1 MPKMQD
7 CALSSEIEKRLQ
19 SDEGMTVEEYAD
31 FLADKISERVFIN
44 LGRKEYA
51 RRQLR
56 KKKARSVF
64 IKHIRGRRAYRKKT
78 TLTPEQAKQMIC
90 EDGTLVLALEGNISD
105 GYKILRRFIRDLDSG
120 QGFLNLEE
128 HRRIAEQEIR
138 KAQARQNVEN
148 ESLNQQTAQG

>member
-1 MPKMQD
+1 MPKERD
-7 CALSSEIEKRLQ
+7 CELLSEVEERLQ
-19 SDEGMTVEEYAD
+19 SDEGVTVEEYANI
-31 FLADKISERVFIN
+31 LADKISERVFIN

-78 TLTPEQAKQMIC
+78 TLTPEQAKQMIR
-90 EDGTLVLALEGNISD
+90 EDGTLVLALEGNITD
-105 GYKILRRFIRDLDSG
+105 GYRILGRFFRDLDSG
-120 QGFLNLEE
+120 QGFLNIEE

-138 KAQARQNVEN
+138 KAQARHSAEN
-148 ESLNQQTAQG
+148 ENLNQQAAQG

>member
-1 MPKMQD
+1 MPKERD
-7 CALSSEIEKRLQ
+7 YALSSEVEERLQ
-19 SDEGMTVEEYAD
+19 SDERMTVDEYAN

-105 GYKILRRFIRDLDSG
+105 GYKILGKFLRDLDSG

-138 KAQARQNVEN
+138 KAQARRVA
-148 ESLNQQTAQG
+148 ESEGLNHQAAQG